1 MASVKI
7 VNVVATTS
15 VDQGLDFGELTKN
28 REILYN
34 SNAYGGK
41 VAYLK
46 TKNMKGKVSF
56 FQSGKMIS
64 VGT

>member
-1 MASVKI
+1 MENVRI

-15 VDQGLDFGELTKN
+15 VDQSLDFNELTKN
-28 REILYN
+28 KEIIYN

-46 TKNMKGKVSF
+46 TKNMKGKVSI

-64 VGT
+64 V